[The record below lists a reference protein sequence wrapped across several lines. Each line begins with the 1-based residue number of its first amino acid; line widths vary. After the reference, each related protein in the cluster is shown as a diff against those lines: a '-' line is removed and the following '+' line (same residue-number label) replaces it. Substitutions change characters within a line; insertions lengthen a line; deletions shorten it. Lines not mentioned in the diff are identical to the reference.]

1 MTVSAQTPLVA
12 DLSSSQIEITT
23 SFTGTNLLLFGSTE
37 GAGDV
42 VVIVRGPKRR
52 EIVRRKERIAGIWIN
67 RYSVGFE
74 SVPGYY
80 FEASTRP
87 LLDFA
92 PEKTLQKLQIGTAR
106 LHLPAVAG
114 TSEADERDYRQ
125 ALLRLKKNQNLYS
138 SSTSPISIIG
148 GRLFRVPLS
157 FPANVPTGEYSAEIY
172 LFQDGKTVSAQR
184 KTLAVRKAGIEAV
197 IFNFAHE
204 QSAIYG
210 ILAVIIALFAG
221 WIAGVIFKK
230 V

>member
-1 MTVSAQTPLVA
+1 MRPW
-12 DLSSSQIEITT
+12 EHW
-23 SFTGTNLLLFGSTE
+23 
-37 GAGDV
+37 
-42 VVIVRGPKRR
+42 R
-52 EIVRRKERIAGIWIN
+52 ERKE
-67 RYSVGFE
+67 
-74 SVPGYY
+74 
-80 FEASTRP
+80 
-87 LLDFA
+87 A
-92 PEKTLQKLQIGTAR
+92 PETA
-106 LHLPAVAG
+106 A
-114 TSEADERDYRQ
+114 
-125 ALLRLKKNQNLYS
+125 RLKKSQNLYS

-148 GRLFRVPLS
+148 GRLFRVPLT